1 MGDIHFVLRFPIKNS
16 RVEASYFRRALGSVT
31 LLRAIIRF
39 LKALN
44 FSLLCLSLPNAL
56 VSEKMRRQT
65 FLLIRSAG
73 LYLE

>member
-44 FSLLCLSLPNAL
+44 FSLSIHCCRMFCLVKNEAPDISFNSKRWPLP
-56 VSEKMRRQT
+56 
-65 FLLIRSAG
+65 
-73 LYLE
+73 